1 MHQQV
6 RRRPSPT
13 LVVAMLALF
22 VALCG
27 SAGAVVTAAVPLA
40 KRALVADKAKFAT
53 TAKTANV
60 AKLAN
65 KAKTATTATTATTAN
80 NALALNGQS
89 STELIASATAAGAQ
103 AALVLTP
110 AGARPS
116 TTAAAL
122 VSVKQIQ
129 VPLLGDEDKGFT
141 VTCDAGQRALGG
153 GFSSNDSLVGIA
165 SFPENDGTGRSWHVR
180 ILNLDGTP
188 ATADVYATCL
198 S

>member
-1 MHQQV
+1 MV
-6 RRRPSPT
+6 
-13 LVVAMLALF
+13 ALF

-27 SAGAVVTAAVPLA
+27 TAGAVVTAAVPLA

-65 KAKTATTATTATTAN
+65 KAKTATTATTAATAS
-80 NALALNGQS
+80 NALTLNGQS
-89 STELIASATAAGAQ
+89 ATELIASATAAGSQ
-103 AALVLTP
+103 AALALTP
-110 AGARPS
+110 PGARPS

-129 VPLLGDEDKGFT
+129 VPLLADEDKGFT
-141 VTCDAGQRALGG
+141 ISCDAGQRALGG
-153 GFSSNDSLVGIA
+153 GFSSTDSLIGIS
-165 SFPENDGTGRSWHVR
+165 SFPFNDGTGRSWHVR
-180 ILNLDGTP
+180 ILNLDPAP